1 MDLSSTTGNANP
13 ELLWLESVLVS
24 RIDQFKHHKWKEGD
38 VGYFTDYCLAT
49 SDVYAESFVVTG
61 VTENRLLNTDEYDDS
76 LYPSDVSF
84 DELASIAVC
93 YFKLKDKQTEGDF
106 TKKEKARAIRQT
118 LQLFF
123 KTLMDKVRTT
133 SRLAKKELK

>member
-1 MDLSSTTGNANP
+1 MDLSSTTGNVNP
-13 ELLWLESVLVS
+13 ELLWLESVMVS

-38 VGYFTDYCLAT
+38 VGYITDYCLM
-49 SDVYAESFVVTG
+49 VGEVFAESFSVTSVAENG
-61 VTENRLLNTDEYDDS
+61 LLKTEEYDDP
-76 LYPSDVSF
+76 LYPSDVSV

-93 YFKLKDKQTEGDF
+93 YFRLKDKQTEGDF

-123 KTLMDKVRTT
+123 KTLIDKARHT
-133 SRLAKKELK
+133 KC

>member
-1 MDLSSTTGNANP
+1 MDLSSTTGNVNP

-38 VGYFTDYCLAT
+38 DGYITEYCPFT
-49 SDVYAESFVVTG
+49 SNVYAESFSVTSVAENG
-61 VTENRLLNTDEYDDS
+61 LLETEECDDL
-76 LYPSDVSF
+76 LYPSEVSF

-106 TKKEKARAIRQT
+106 TKKEKARALRQT

-123 KTLMDKVRTT
+123 KTLMDKARQT
-133 SRLAKKELK
+133 KC

>member
-24 RIDQFKHHKWKEGD
+24 RIDQFKQHKWKEGN
-38 VGYFTDYCLAT
+38 VGYITDYCLAT
-49 SDVYAESFVVTG
+49 SDVYAESFVVTS
-61 VTENRLLNTDEYDDS
+61 VTENGLLNTDEYDIS

-93 YFKLKDKQTEGDF
+93 YFKLKDKQPEGDF

-123 KTLMDKVRTT
+123 KTLMDKARQT
-133 SRLAKKELK
+133 KC

>member
-24 RIDQFKHHKWKEGD
+24 RIDNFKHHKWKEGD
-38 VGYFTDYCLAT
+38 VGYITDYCFG
-49 SDVYAESFVVTG
+49 DVFAESFCVEG
-61 VTENRLLNTDEYDDS
+61 VTENGRLKTDEYDDS
-76 LYPSDVSF
+76 LYPSDVSV

-93 YFKLKDKQTEGDF
+93 YFRLKDKQTEGAF

-123 KTLMDKVRTT
+123 KTLMEK
-133 SRLAKKELK
+133 AKHQL

>member
-13 ELLWLESVLVS
+13 ELLWLESVMVS
-24 RIDQFKHHKWKEGD
+24 RIEQFKHHKWKEGD
-38 VGYFTDYCLAT
+38 VGYITEYCPFT
-49 SDVYAESFVVTG
+49 SVYAEDFSVTSVAENG
-61 VTENRLLNTDEYDDS
+61 LLETEECDDS

-106 TKKEKARAIRQT
+106 TKKEKARAIRQA
-118 LQLFF
+118 LRLFF
-123 KTLMDKVRTT
+123 KTLMEK
-133 SRLAKKELK
+133 AKHQL

>member
-1 MDLSSTTGNANP
+1 MDLSSTTGNVSP
-13 ELLWLESVLVS
+13 ELLWLESILVS

-38 VGYFTDYCLAT
+38 VGYITDYCIWI
-49 SDVYAESFVVTG
+49 SNVDAESFSVVS
-61 VTENRLLNTDEYDDS
+61 VTENGLLKTDEYDDL

-123 KTLMDKVRTT
+123 KTLMDKARQT
-133 SRLAKKELK
+133 KC

>member
-1 MDLSSTTGNANP
+1 MDLSSTTGNINP
-13 ELLWLESVLVS
+13 ELLWLESILVS

-38 VGYFTDYCLAT
+38 VGYITDYCLFI
-49 SDVYAESFVVTG
+49 SNVDAESFCVVS
-61 VTENRLLNTDEYDDS
+61 VTENGLLKTDEYDDL

-93 YFKLKDKQTEGDF
+93 YFRLKDKQTEGDF
-106 TKKEKARAIRQT
+106 TKKEKARALRQT

-123 KTLMDKVRTT
+123 KTLMDKARQT
-133 SRLAKKELK
+133 KC

>member
-38 VGYFTDYCLAT
+38 EGYLTDYCLAT
-49 SDVYAESFVVTG
+49 SDVYAESFIVTS
-61 VTENRLLNTDEYDDS
+61 VTENGLLNTDEYDIS

-93 YFKLKDKQTEGDF
+93 YFKLKDKQTNRRRFHQEGESSCHS
-106 TKKEKARAIRQT
+106 TNTAAV
-118 LQLFF
+118 LQDL
-123 KTLMDKVRTT
+123 DG
-133 SRLAKKELK
+133 

>member
-1 MDLSSTTGNANP
+1 MDLSSTTGNVKP
-13 ELLWLESVLVS
+13 ELLWIESILAS

-38 VGYFTDYCLAT
+38 VGYTTDYCLAT
-49 SDVYAESFVVTG
+49 GDVYAESFSVTS
-61 VTENRLLNTDEYDDS
+61 VTENGLLKTDEYDDL

-93 YFKLKDKQTEGDF
+93 YFRLKDIPIDGDF

-118 LQLFF
+118 LQLSF
-123 KTLMDKVRTT
+123 KTLMDKARH
-133 SRLAKKELK
+133 LL

>member
-24 RIDQFKHHKWKEGD
+24 RIDQFKHHKWKKGD
-38 VGYFTDYCLAT
+38 VGYITDYCLFI
-49 SDVYAESFVVTG
+49 SSVDAESFSVTS
-61 VTENRLLNTDEYDDS
+61 VTENGLLNTDEYDIS

-84 DELASIAVC
+84 DELASIAIC
-93 YFKLKDKQTEGDF
+93 YFRLKDKQTEGDF

-123 KTLMDKVRTT
+123 KTLMDKARHT
-133 SRLAKKELK
+133 KC